1 MLGCEH
7 GIGRTD
13 WLYCG
18 GHLAL
23 CTVEISLPTSDL
35 CLKLACQGGDKRLHL
50 PLMVKNDGQRLG
62 RREWRRLVNV
72 SLLNIN
78 KYYDDVGHPF
88 NSERGL
94 SGSPRPTISPT
105 C

>member
-35 CLKLACQGGDKRLHL
+35 CLKLACQGGDKRLLL
-50 PLMVKNDGQRLG
+50 PLMVKDDGQRVG
-62 RREWRRLVNV
+62 RRKCSRLVNV
-72 SLLNIN
+72 SLSNIN
-78 KYYDDVGHPF
+78 KHDDVGHPF
-88 NSERGL
+88 KLERGL
-94 SGSPRPTISPT
+94 SGSPRLTI
-105 C
+105 